1 MSTTQSTLD
10 ILNRLEDFV
19 CAETGMVVH
28 AGPYRGMRL
37 LRERSWAT
45 GDIPAKL
52 IGSYEIEVQEVVAR
66 FLEGRYGAIVDI
78 GCAEG
83 FHAIGA
89 GLLAPGT
96 PVYGYDTNP
105 EAVRILGL
113 AADANGIGDRVFG
126 RGLCDAAEL
135 ARLAAEHRRLLVISD
150 CEGFEKTLFTDP
162 VAIQALATSDVI
174 VECHDFIDATT
185 TSSLIQALQT
195 SHRIDIV
202 YSGARDPN
210 AVPFL
215 RKLPDVWRWVTI
227 QERRPCVM
235 HWLVCTA
242 LSPHRGKVWP

>member
-1 MSTTQSTLD
+1 MLKPRPNHD
-10 ILNRLEDFV
+10 IHAEIEEIV
-19 CAETGMVVH
+19 CAQTGMRVF

-52 IGSYEIEVQEVVAR
+52 IGSYEIEVQEAIVA
-66 FLEGRYGAIVDI
+66 LARYDHDAVVDI

-89 GLLAPGT
+89 T
-96 PVYGYDTNP
+96 FVTRDIPVYAYDTNP

-113 AADANGIGDRVFG
+113 AAEANGVAGRVHG

-135 ARLAAEHRRLLVISD
+135 KRLSTDHPRLLLVSD
-150 CEGFEKTLFTDP
+150 CEGYEKTLFSDP
-162 VAIQALATSDVI
+162 VALEAVATSDLVI
-174 VECHDFIDATT
+174 ECHDFLDPTT
-185 TSSLIQALQT
+185 TANILLRLQQT
-195 SHRIDIV
+195 HRVDIV

-215 RKLPDVWRWVTI
+215 RQLPDLWRWMVV

-242 LSPHRGKVWP
+242 LKRAP

>member
-1 MSTTQSTLD
+1 MLKSRTTEEIQ
-10 ILNRLEDFV
+10 
-19 CAETGMVVH
+19 AEIEQIIFTQTGMKVF
-28 AGPYRGMRL
+28 AGPYRGMTL

-52 IGSYEIEVQEVVAR
+52 IGSYEIEVQEALVELAR
-66 FLEGRYGAIVDI
+66 LPHDAVVDI

-89 GLLAPGT
+89 AMIT
-96 PVYGYDTNP
+96 DRIPVYAYDTNP
-105 EAVRILGL
+105 EAVRIVKL
-113 AADANGIGDRVFG
+113 AAEANGVAERVEG

-135 ARLAAEHRRLLVISD
+135 ARLAAQHPRLLLISD
-150 CEGFEKTLFTDP
+150 CEGYEKTLFTDP
-162 VAIQALATSDVI
+162 VAIAAVATSDLVI
-174 VECHDFIDATT
+174 ECHDFLDPTVTANIM
-185 TSSLIQALQT
+185 LNLRQ

-215 RKLPDVWRWVTI
+215 RKIPDLWRWLVV

-235 HWLVCTA
+235 HWLICTA
-242 LSPHRGKVWP
+242 LRRMP